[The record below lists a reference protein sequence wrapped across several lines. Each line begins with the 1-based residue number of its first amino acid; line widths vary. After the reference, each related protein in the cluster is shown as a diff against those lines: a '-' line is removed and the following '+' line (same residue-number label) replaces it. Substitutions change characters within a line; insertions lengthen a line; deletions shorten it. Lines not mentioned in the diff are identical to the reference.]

1 MAGYRMS
8 LHDDLR
14 GIIPDNILHHL
25 TRHFEVIGDIAIL
38 SLRPELNDYKQQIA
52 EGIVSHRKNIR
63 TVLNKVSKLE
73 GDHRT
78 AYYEFLAG
86 TRTLTCHHEYGFL
99 YRFDLGKVFF
109 NSRLGFERKRVTDQV
124 QPDEL
129 VLVPFCGVGPFA
141 IPAAARHA
149 RVIAIEK
156 NPDACHWL
164 SENITIN
171 GVTQNVCIINGNA
184 FDICLRPH
192 KKFDRAIIPTPYGG
206 DAILRVIAPLVKKC
220 GMIHFYTFKK
230 RHQVPVLI
238 EEYEKEGFHV
248 NFFRSCGNVAPRVSR
263 WVFDLIKSGP

>member
-1 MAGYRMS
+1 MS

-38 SLRPELNDYKQQIA
+38 SLRPELNDYKKQIA
-52 EGIVSHRKNIR
+52 EGIVSHRKNIS
-63 TVLNKVSKLE
+63 TVMNKVSKIE
-73 GDHRT
+73 GEHRT

-99 YRFDLGKVFF
+99 YRFDIGKVFF

-149 RVIAIEK
+149 RVIAIET

-164 SENITIN
+164 SDNISIN
-171 GVTQNVCIINGNA
+171 GVSQNVCIINGNA

-192 KKFDRAIIPTPYGG
+192 KKFDRAIIPTPYGR
-206 DAILRVIAPLVKKC
+206 DAILRVIAPLVKKW

-238 EEYEKEGFHV
+238 EEYETKGFHV
-248 NFFRSCGNVAPRVSR
+248 NFFRSCGNVAPGVSR
-263 WVFDLIKSGP
+263 WVFDLIKSDP